1 MYPILQRKW
10 MFLMLFENTLYLW
23 CKKYINLENIKY
35 STIITKTYRK
45 SKKNNPFLITLI
57 ARQKSFFLFMSFCQ
71 LFIILVI
78 NRCKMSK
85 FGLTCSIK
93 TKGYN
98 ARFIQFERYNF
109 SVLGFSKFENEKFI
123 CIVHYCKTTQ

>member
-1 MYPILQRKW
+1 

-57 ARQKSFFLFMSFCQ
+57 ARQKSFFFVYV
-71 LFIILVI
+71 ILPTFHNSCHKQV
-78 NRCKMSK
+78 
-85 FGLTCSIK
+85 
-93 TKGYN
+93 
-98 ARFIQFERYNF
+98 
-109 SVLGFSKFENEKFI
+109 
-123 CIVHYCKTTQ
+123 